1 MFLEGYERKF
11 SAQNASHK
19 SEYDYAYYNEI
30 REKILQHSL
39 KEQEKKHNEYL
50 DVIKQKIYNRGFMF
64 EGKDVKGEIGF
75 IEKLRMKQAIEEAM
89 KDNNE
94 EEDKDNDEEEDN
106 NNNINEDSE
115 DEDELEI
122 DINVFY

>member
-1 MFLEGYERKF
+1 MNVLKKMKEKENKF
-11 SAQNASHK
+11 KQG
-19 SEYDYAYYNEI
+19 
-30 REKILQHSL
+30 L

-94 EEDKDNDEEEDN
+94 EEENDNEQGEDNNEEEDNNFDDN
-106 NNNINEDSE
+106 NNNINEDNE
-115 DEDELEI
+115 DEV
-122 DINVFY
+122 NYK